1 MHKNHT
7 FTIKPK
13 KLKPKKMNEVQNIL
27 IEDDV
32 IIIITT
38 DGNRRTLPIKTN
50 NEVHRTWISNIIA
63 MAESLV
69 METDED
75 ITEGLNWTGE
85 NPWQDNYGDV
95 DDLDDDW
102 L

>member
-7 FTIKPK
+7 FIKKFK
-13 KLKPKKMNEVQNIL
+13 KKKKKKMSEVENIL
-27 IEDDV
+27 IEEDTIV
-32 IIIITT
+32 IITS
-38 DGNRRTLPIKTN
+38 DGNRRTLPIN
-50 NEVHRTWISNIIA
+50 NQNQVHRTWISNIMA

-69 METDED
+69 METNED
-75 ITEGLNWTGE
+75 ILDGTTWTGE
-85 NPWQDNYGDV
+85 NPWQDDYGDV